1 MPLLSPR
8 QIRSVLAETGT
19 AKDQNEISK
28 LLEQNSIGPDSLIEE
43 LGSTIRGADSTAMKL
58 RGIELGLK
66 LNKLLGTNEDG
77 PSAPVVN
84 IIINDAMFTEN
95 PILIPRS

>member
-19 AKDQNEISK
+19 AKDQNEITK
-28 LLEQNSIGPDSLIEE
+28 LLEQNSIGPDNLIEE

-66 LNKLLGTNEDG
+66 LNKLLGAGEDG
-77 PSAPVVN
+77 PAAPVVN
-84 IIINDAMFTEN
+84 IIINDAVFAEN
-95 PILIPRS
+95 PILIPRT